1 MDRSTRNLSITTL
14 LMLSIFLAL
23 NHVAQRAALGDWW
36 LVGLFLL
43 IALIIWFYER
53 ISRRGMDD
61 SEAMET
67 VIEPISFE
75 HHAIPDVVQVPSPAP
90 VAAVKVAAP
99 APVAEA
105 IIEAPAP
112 VAEVKVDVPA
122 PAPVV
127 EAAAPVAAPVAEV
140 KAEAAAPAAEV
151 KVEAPVAKVKAT
163 KSGADDLKVVEGIG
177 PKMEKALHAAGI
189 VTFEN
194 LAAASE
200 DQINAA
206 IVAAG
211 MRFAP
216 SVPTWAEQASYA
228 VKGDFAGLEAFQKTL
243 VGGRKAK

>member
-61 SEAMET
+61 SEAVET

-90 VAAVKVAAP
+90 VAAAKVEAPAP

-105 IIEAPAP
+105 IIE
-112 VAEVKVDVPA
+112 VPA

-151 KVEAPVAKVKAT
+151 KVEAPAAKVKAT

>member
-23 NHVAQRAALGDWW
+23 NHIARRAELGDWW

-61 SEAMET
+61 SEAVET

-75 HHAIPDVVQVPSPAP
+75 HHAIPDVVQSPAP
-90 VAAVKVAAP
+90 VATAKVEAPAP

-105 IIEAPAP
+105 IIE
-112 VAEVKVDVPA
+112 VPA
-122 PAPVV
+122 PAPTPVV
-127 EAAAPVAAPVAEV
+127 EAAAPVAAPVAEA
-140 KAEAAAPAAEV
+140 KAEAATPAAEV
-151 KVEAPVAKVKAT
+151 KVEAPAAKVKAT
-163 KSGADDLKVVEGIG
+163 KPGADDLKVVEGIG

>member
-61 SEAMET
+61 SEAVET
-67 VIEPISFE
+67 VIEPISFD

-112 VAEVKVDVPA
+112 TPTPVAEVKVEVPA

-127 EAAAPVAAPVAEV
+127 EAA
-140 KAEAAAPAAEV
+140 AAAPAAEV
-151 KVEAPVAKVKAT
+151 KVEAPAAKVKAA

-228 VKGDFAGLEAFQKTL
+228 VKGDFTGLEAFQKTL